1 MSEDRIKD
9 ILAKLGLFKIT
20 KKIFGKFLY
29 KYKNY
34 KFKKEAYNALK
45 KIKTILDEENIIF
58 WLEFGTLLGA
68 IREKDFIKHDFDI
81 DLGCLTIEK
90 KEILK
95 DKLEKNGFKFLRKI
109 TIEDGKKICEETY
122 NYKNK
127 LNIDFFYFYPK
138 INKIIFYDFEGE
150 ENLSFNET
158 IKKRGGLVCYSTEI
172 SNFELKK
179 YNFKG
184 LEFNIPAE
192 ITLHLKE
199 LYGEEFMIPNSKW
212 KPNMRKNR
220 IKLNEFGKVKRNI

>member
-1 MSEDRIKD
+1 MNEDFIKD
-9 ILAKLGLFKIT
+9 ILAKVGLFKIT
-20 KKIFGKFLY
+20 KKIFGQFLY

-45 KIKTILDEENIIF
+45 KIKQILEEEEIIF

-68 IREKDFIKHDFDI
+68 VRDNDFIKHDFDI

-90 KEILK
+90 REVLK
-95 DKLEKNGFKFLRKI
+95 DKLEKNGFKYLRKI
-109 TIEDGKKICEETY
+109 IIQNGEKICEETY
-122 NYKNK
+122 SYKNK

-138 INKIIFYDFEGE
+138 ENKIIFYDFEGE

-158 IKKRGGLVCYSTEI
+158 IKRKGGLICYSTEI

-192 ITLHLKE
+192 TTLHLKE
-199 LYGEEFMIPNSKW
+199 LYGEEFMIPDSKW

-220 IKLNEFGKVKRNI
+220 MKLDIYGKVEK